1 MKKLLAIVVLGLL
14 WCNISFSDG
23 YRFYSYEVKD
33 YGDVME
39 RHFIYGEEYVVTQ
52 ETTYHELWKIDP
64 ETKEKKSIKR
74 VFSFEKFAEECV
86 MIGEDPI
93 FFAYVKEYY
102 FAGGNMVQKY
112 LTIFDLEGNKVGISP
127 SWEYAEEFCD
137 FY

>member
-1 MKKLLAIVVLGLL
+1 MLRIFL
-14 WCNISFSDG
+14 ISFFILFSFKTYAVD
-23 YRFYSYEVKD
+23 K
-33 YGDVME
+33 YGDIIE
-39 RHFIYGEEYVVTQ
+39 RYNIDGDEYIVTQ

-74 VFSFEKFAEECV
+74 VYSFEKFAEECV

-102 FAGGNMVQKY
+102 FAGGYMVQKY

-127 SWEYAEEFCD
+127 DWEYAEQFCD

>member
-1 MKKLLAIVVLGLL
+1 MKKLLGILALGLL
-14 WCNISFSDG
+14 WCNISFSEG

-52 ETTYHELWKIDP
+52 KATHHELFKVNP

-74 VFSFEKFAEECV
+74 VYSFEKFAEECV
-86 MIGEDPI
+86 MLGSSPV

-102 FAGGNMVQKY
+102 FAGGHMVQN
-112 LTIFDLEGNKVGISP
+112 T
-127 SWEYAEEFCD
+127 
-137 FY
+137 

>member
-1 MKKLLAIVVLGLL
+1 MKKVLGIVVLGLL

-102 FAGGNMVQKY
+102 FAGGHMVQKY
-112 LTIFDLEGNKVGISP
+112 LTIFDLEGNKVGIS
-127 SWEYAEEFCD
+127 SDWEYAEEFCD